1 MKLATVGKDF
11 WVLWEVTVS
20 WGGSIWAS
28 NCDWLRNSKRNLVTH
43 CLWFRHAIWGSL
55 NWKGPTERL
64 NRNWITGHYRIVEN
78 FLVGENNPHIFGSGS
93 LEDGRWTLPFA
104 LNCLNFLSMI
114 FLPFY
119 LTPSTTLIS
128 LYSIFNLF
136 IQSYPL
142 ILIVSKYLSSSIF
155 ISLFY

>member
-1 MKLATVGKDF
+1 MKLITVGKAF
-11 WVLWEVTVS
+11 WVLWDVTIS

-28 NCDWLRNSKRNLVTH
+28 NCDWWRNNESNLVTH
-43 CLWFRHAIWGSL
+43 CWWFRPAIWGSL
-55 NWKGPTERL
+55 NWKGPTEIL

-78 FLVGENNPHIFGSGS
+78 FLVWENNPRLFGSGS
-93 LEDGRWTLPFA
+93 IENGRWTIPFA

-114 FLPFY
+114 FLPIY

-136 IQSYPL
+136 IQSYPF

-155 ISLFY
+155 ISV